1 MAFYYY
7 EEIRARNILPKETSQ
22 KEVIGM
28 NNNQKL
34 FCHEYVKN
42 GNNGTRAY
50 MEVYKVDEETAMAS
64 ASRLLRNDKV
74 KEYIESLQ
82 KELKEDAIMSAKER
96 MEWLTEV
103 VKDIQR
109 EVTSIRTADEEII
122 LGDKN
127 ADLNTKIKAIDI
139 MNKMTGEYVTKV
151 EGNVGITKL
160 EDVL

>member
-1 MAFYYY
+1 
-7 EEIRARNILPKETSQ
+7 
-22 KEVIGM
+22 M

-96 MEWLTEV
+96 MEWLTKV
-103 VKDIQR
+103 VKGEITH
-109 EVTSIRTADEEII
+109 TSYGSNGEAYENEAYIS
-122 LGDKN
+122 DK
-127 ADLNTKIKAIDI
+127 LKSIDI
-139 MNKMTGEYVTKV
+139 MNKMTGEYVTKI
-151 EGNVGITKL
+151 EGNMTTIQKDMNAISDIATQMKPVD
-160 EDVL
+160 EDDIDVSSE

>member
-1 MAFYYY
+1 
-7 EEIRARNILPKETSQ
+7 
-22 KEVIGM
+22 M
-28 NNNQKL
+28 NKNQKL

-50 MEVYKVDEETAMAS
+50 MEVYSNCTEETARRNAS
-64 ASRLLRNDKV
+64 KLLTKTDV

-82 KELKEDAIMSAKER
+82 KELKDEAIMSAKER

-109 EVTSIRTADEEII
+109 EVTSIRTADEDII
-122 LGDKN
+122 IGDKN

-139 MNKMTGEYVTKV
+139 MNKMDGEYVTKV

>member
-1 MAFYYY
+1 
-7 EEIRARNILPKETSQ
+7 
-22 KEVIGM
+22 M

-96 MEWLTEV
+96 MEWLTKVLKDEV
-103 VKDIQR
+103 KEKTIIFKTDSEGNTEEFER
-109 EVTSIRTADEEII
+109 EIPTK
-122 LGDKN
+122 LK
-127 ADLNTKIKAIDI
+127 TKITALDTL
-139 MNKMTGEYVTKV
+139 NKMTGEYVTKV

>member
-1 MAFYYY
+1 
-7 EEIRARNILPKETSQ
+7 
-22 KEVIGM
+22 M

-50 MEVYKVDEETAMAS
+50 MEVYKADEETARRN
-64 ASRLLRNDKV
+64 ASRLLTKADV

-82 KELKEDAIMSAKER
+82 EELKDEAIMSAKER
-96 MEWLTEV
+96 MKWLTEV

-109 EVTSIRTADEEII
+109 EVTSIRTADEDVIV
-122 LGDKN
+122 GDKN

-139 MNKMTGEYVTKV
+139 MNKMDGEYVTKV

>member
-1 MAFYYY
+1 
-7 EEIRARNILPKETSQ
+7 
-22 KEVIGM
+22 M
-28 NNNQKL
+28 NNNHKL

-50 MEVYKVDEETAMAS
+50 MEVYSNCTEETARRNAS
-64 ASRLLRNDKV
+64 KLLTKTDV
-74 KEYIESLQ
+74 KGYIESLQ

-103 VKDIQR
+103 VKDKQR
-109 EVTSIRTADEEII
+109 EVTSIRTADEDII
-122 LGDKN
+122 VGDKN

>member
-1 MAFYYY
+1 
-7 EEIRARNILPKETSQ
+7 
-22 KEVIGM
+22 M

-50 MEVYKVDEETAMAS
+50 MEVYSNCTEETARRNAS
-64 ASRLLRNDKV
+64 KLLTKTDV

-82 KELKEDAIMSAKER
+82 KELKDEAIMSAKER

-103 VKDIQR
+103 VKDKQR
-109 EVTSIRTADEEII
+109 EVTSIRTADEDVII
-122 LGDKN
+122 GDKN

-151 EGNVGITKL
+151 EGNVRITKL

>member
-1 MAFYYY
+1 
-7 EEIRARNILPKETSQ
+7 
-22 KEVIGM
+22 M

-50 MEVYKVDEETAMAS
+50 MEVYSNCTEETARRNAS
-64 ASRLLRNDKV
+64 KLLTKTDV

-82 KELKEDAIMSAKER
+82 KELKDEAIMSAKER

-109 EVTSIRTADEEII
+109 EVASIRTADEDII
-122 LGDKN
+122 IGDKN

>member
-1 MAFYYY
+1 
-7 EEIRARNILPKETSQ
+7 
-22 KEVIGM
+22 M

-50 MEVYKVDEETAMAS
+50 MEVYSNCTEETARRNAS
-64 ASRLLRNDKV
+64 KLLTKTDV

-82 KELKEDAIMSAKER
+82 KELKDEAIMSAKER

-109 EVTSIRTADEEII
+109 EVTSIRTADEDII
-122 LGDKN
+122 IGDKN

>member
-1 MAFYYY
+1 
-7 EEIRARNILPKETSQ
+7 
-22 KEVIGM
+22 M

-50 MEVYKVDEETAMAS
+50 MEVYSNCTEETARRNAS
-64 ASRLLRNDKV
+64 KLLTKTDV

-82 KELKEDAIMSAKER
+82 KELKDEAIMSAKER

-109 EVTSIRTADEEII
+109 EVTSIRTADEDII
-122 LGDKN
+122 IGDKN

-160 EDVL
+160 EDLL

>member
-1 MAFYYY
+1 
-7 EEIRARNILPKETSQ
+7 
-22 KEVIGM
+22 M
-28 NNNQKL
+28 NNNRKL

-50 MEVYKVDEETAMAS
+50 MEVYKADEETARRN
-64 ASRLLRNDKV
+64 ASRLLTKADV

-82 KELKEDAIMSAKER
+82 KELKDEAIMSAKER
-96 MEWLTEV
+96 MKWLTEV

-109 EVTSIRTADEEII
+109 EVTSIRIADEDVIV
-122 LGDKN
+122 GDKN

-139 MNKMTGEYVTKV
+139 MNKMDGEYVTKV

>member
-1 MAFYYY
+1 
-7 EEIRARNILPKETSQ
+7 
-22 KEVIGM
+22 M

-50 MEVYKVDEETAMAS
+50 MEVYKADEETARRN
-64 ASRLLRNDKV
+64 ASRLLTKADV
-74 KEYIESLQ
+74 KEYIKSLQ
-82 KELKEDAIMSAKER
+82 KELKDEAIMSAKER
-96 MEWLTEV
+96 MKWLTEV

-109 EVTSIRTADEEII
+109 EVTSIRTADEDLII
-122 LGDKN
+122 GDKN

-139 MNKMTGEYVTKV
+139 MNKMDGEYVTKV

>member
-1 MAFYYY
+1 
-7 EEIRARNILPKETSQ
+7 
-22 KEVIGM
+22 M

-50 MEVYKVDEETAMAS
+50 MEVYSNCTEETARRNAS
-64 ASRLLRNDKV
+64 KLLTKTDV

-82 KELKEDAIMSAKER
+82 EELKDEAIMSAKER
-96 MEWLTEV
+96 MKWLTEV

-109 EVTSIRTADEEII
+109 EVTSIRIADEDVIV
-122 LGDKN
+122 GDKN

-139 MNKMTGEYVTKV
+139 MNKMDGEYVTKV

>member
-1 MAFYYY
+1 
-7 EEIRARNILPKETSQ
+7 
-22 KEVIGM
+22 M
-28 NNNQKL
+28 NKNQKL

-50 MEVYKVDEETAMAS
+50 MEVYSNCTEETARRNAS
-64 ASRLLRNDKV
+64 KLLTKTDV

-82 KELKEDAIMSAKER
+82 KELKDEAIMSAKER

-109 EVTSIRTADEEII
+109 EVTSIRTADEDII
-122 LGDKN
+122 IGDKN

>member
-1 MAFYYY
+1 
-7 EEIRARNILPKETSQ
+7 
-22 KEVIGM
+22 M

-50 MEVYKVDEETAMAS
+50 MEVYSNCTEETARRNAS
-64 ASRLLRNDKV
+64 KLLTKTDV

-82 KELKEDAIMSAKER
+82 KELKDEAIMSAKER

-103 VKDIQR
+103 VKDKQR
-109 EVTSIRTADEEII
+109 EVTSIRTADEDVII
-122 LGDKN
+122 GDKN

>member
-1 MAFYYY
+1 
-7 EEIRARNILPKETSQ
+7 
-22 KEVIGM
+22 M

-50 MEVYKVDEETAMAS
+50 MEVYGTKDEEVAKAS
-64 ASRLLRNDKV
+64 ASRLLTNVNV

-96 MEWLTEV
+96 MEWLTKVLKDEV
-103 VKDIQR
+103 KEKTIIFKTDSEGNTEEYER
-109 EVTSIRTADEEII
+109 EIPTK
-122 LGDKN
+122 LK
-127 ADLNTKIKAIDI
+127 TKITALDTL
-139 MNKMTGEYVTKV
+139 NKMTGEYVTKV
-151 EGNVGITKL
+151 EGNVEITKL